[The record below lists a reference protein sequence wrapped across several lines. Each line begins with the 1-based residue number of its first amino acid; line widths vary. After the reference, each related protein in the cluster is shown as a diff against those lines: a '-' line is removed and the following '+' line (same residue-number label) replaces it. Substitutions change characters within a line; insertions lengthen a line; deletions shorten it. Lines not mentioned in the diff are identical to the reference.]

1 MVHFF
6 PLTIKGARDDEPSC
20 ERLHSIKLREMNSVP
35 APKIFGGSKHLTPLL
50 NTQKLFHDFVGW
62 KHFSFF
68 LASSVSPFLHAL
80 EKKKEKKHNIILASS
95 QTKMVDGS

>member
-6 PLTIKGARDDEPSC
+6 LLTIKGVHDDEPSC

-50 NTQKLFHDFVGW
+50 NIQKLFHVFFKLEAFLLFSGKFSLPSCMLW
-62 KHFSFF
+62 K
-68 LASSVSPFLHAL
+68 
-80 EKKKEKKHNIILASS
+80 KKHNIILASS